1 METEAIEQVADVPAA
16 KSLSQS
22 RVKNAKRIVSSGK
35 MCVYFRDMPCRTPVC
50 DMKICEKC
58 PEGGA
63 VCLRINFIKRMV
75 QKILIFIIGLIVF
88 SELF

>member
-1 METEAIEQVADVPAA
+1 MDTQAIEQIADVPPA

-22 RVKNAKRIVSSGK
+22 KVRVAKKVVPSGK
-35 MCVYFRDMPCRTPVC
+35 MCVYFRDMQCRSPVC

-63 VCLRINFIKRMV
+63 VCLRINFIKSML
-75 QKILIFIIGLIVF
+75 QKILIFFITLIF
-88 SELF
+88 ISEL

>member
-1 METEAIEQVADVPAA
+1 MDTEAIEQIADVPAA

-22 RVKNAKRIVSSGK
+22 KVKVAKKVVPSGK
-35 MCVYFRDMPCRTPVC
+35 MCVYFRDMLCRTPVC

-63 VCLRINFIKRMV
+63 VCLRINFIKRML
-75 QKILIFIIGLIVF
+75 QKVLLLFVSLLF
-88 SELF
+88 LSEL